1 MNVLAMMQD
10 EFNVDEDRIYLTG
23 HSMGGA
29 GTYFLA
35 AEHADIWA
43 AAAPV
48 APAAFMM
55 TANRE
60 ELLKKMADADL
71 PIMVVHG
78 DADEVVNVS
87 ISREQWVPTM
97 EALGMEYEYVEQ
109 PGITHGPV
117 ITSSQE
123 DIFRFF
129 DSHTR

>member
-1 MNVLAMMQD
+1 MMRD

-35 AEHADIWA
+35 AEHADVWA
-43 AAAPV
+43 AVAPV

-55 TANRE
+55 TANRA

-87 ISREQWVPTM
+87 ISRDDWVPTM
-97 EALGMEYEYVEQ
+97 KELGMEVEYVEQ

-117 ITSSQE
+117 ITTSQE
-123 DIFRFF
+123 AIFGFF
-129 DSHTR
+129 DKHSK